1 VLCTITTHTFN
12 ILISFFLIISINRNS
27 KKKKKKAK
35 RPPVEETASFLQA
48 LISSHGPDFL
58 EKLFGAKARNALEPL
73 GGVERVAIAL
83 SGYSKFILF
92 FFKI

>member
-1 VLCTITTHTFN
+1 MAAMLFTPHTQRKFSPP
-12 ILISFFLIISINRNS
+12 IVFFLFLLSFQSTAMNT
-27 KKKKKKAK
+27 KAK

-83 SGYSKFILF
+83 SGLHLNYF
-92 FFKI
+92 

>member
-1 VLCTITTHTFN
+1 
-12 ILISFFLIISINRNS
+12 
-27 KKKKKKAK
+27 
-35 RPPVEETASFLQA
+35 VEETASFLQA

-83 SGYSKFILF
+83 SGFFQLNFQLILIKLTKFNLINL
-92 FFKI
+92 I

>member
-1 VLCTITTHTFN
+1 MATQSD
-12 ILISFFLIISINRNS
+12 SFSLFFSIQNVAPL
-27 KKKKKKAK
+27 AK
-35 RPPVEETASFLQA
+35 RPPVEETSSFLQA

-83 SGYSKFILF
+83 SGTCVSISVWPT
-92 FFKI
+92 